1 MCLFAKQG
9 GGGSINDV
17 GPAMVELLPRPC
29 HVRYSLRTMRILLT
43 LLAVI
48 SFSVSAQP
56 PAQPKRMG
64 ADDLIA
70 LSNGTS
76 ADMAAAITAS
86 FDAASLKAGTAWIS
100 HGPHFF
106 FAIESATPPSLVVN
120 DTAPVPMTHVL
131 ASNLWYQSLDNVKVG
146 ASHTFHYVVDG
157 AAFGGSVDMPA
168 FGPMSYATPGVP
180 QGKLSEKHV
189 HVSRIYDGMKS
200 DYWVYVPAQYNPKVP
215 AALMVFTDGQSYI
228 RREGNLQ
235 ALNVFDNLIAAHK
248 MPVTIFVM
256 TSPGDVTD
264 SPGTPTYQFVSHF
277 AAEQHRTLKDAMRST
292 EYDTVSDRYAHF
304 LVDELLPEALAGLNV
319 RTDAYSRAIS
329 GSSSGGICAFNVA
342 WQTPDQFSRVQSWI
356 GSFTAIQ
363 WHERP
368 DVTAGGQ
375 DFPDM
380 VLRGPK
386 RNIRVWSQD
395 GANDQEKDH
404 GSWPLDNIRMA
415 NAFHINGYD
424 FHFSFGKGTHNP
436 AQGEAEMPESMGWLW
451 RDYDPAKFSQPYE
464 QDATEKA
471 KPVFRVAIV
480 NR

>member
-1 MCLFAKQG
+1 MSKA
-9 GGGSINDV
+9 
-17 GPAMVELLPRPC
+17 LL
-29 HVRYSLRTMRILLT
+29 LILILIAA
-43 LLAVI
+43 LSQRA
-48 SFSVSAQP
+48 SAQQKLQAP
-56 PAQPKRMG
+56 E
-64 ADDLIA
+64 LIA
-70 LSNGTS
+70 L
-76 ADMAAAITAS
+76 ADSGKPGLREAITSTFEA
-86 FDAASLKAGTAWIS
+86 KALQDGIAYNS
-100 HGPHFF
+100 HGPQFF
-106 FAIESATPPSLVVN
+106 FAVEIAATPTLVIDERPSK
-120 DTAPVPMTHVL
+120 PMKQV
-131 ASNLWYQSLDNVKVG
+131 AGSNIWYATIDDMKVG
-146 ASHTFHYVVDG
+146 SAHTFHYLVNNEPY
-157 AAFGGSVDMPA
+157 GGSVDVPA
-168 FGPMSYATPGVP
+168 FGPMSYAMAGVP
-180 QGKLSEKHV
+180 QGKLSERHV
-189 HVSRIYDGMKS
+189 HVSKTYDGMKS
-200 DYWVYVPAQYNPKVP
+200 DYWVYIPAEYDPKVP

-235 ALNVFDNLIAAHK
+235 ALNVFDNLIAAHR

-256 TSPGDVTD
+256 TSPGDIAD
-264 SPGTPTYQFVSHF
+264 SPDTPTYKFVSHF
-277 AAEQHRTLKDAMRST
+277 AEEQHRTPKDAMRST

-342 WQTPDQFSRVQSWI
+342 WQMPNQFSRVQSWI

-395 GANDQEKDH
+395 GSGDQEKDR

-415 NAFHINGYD
+415 NAFHLSGYD

-436 AQGEAEMPESMGWLW
+436 SQGEAEMPESMAWLW
-451 RDYDPAKFSQPYE
+451 RDYDPAKIGQTYE
-464 QDATEKA
+464 QDPAEKE
-471 KPVFRVAIV
+471 KPVFRVAII

>member
-1 MCLFAKQG
+1 MKT
-9 GGGSINDV
+9 
-17 GPAMVELLPRPC
+17 
-29 HVRYSLRTMRILLT
+29 SLI
-43 LLAVI
+43 
-48 SFSVSAQP
+48 
-56 PAQPKRMG
+56 
-64 ADDLIA
+64 LIA
-70 LSNGTS
+70 LLVLPAFAQQQKKMSVEELIALAGS
-76 ADMAAAITAS
+76 VKPELLDAITNT
-86 FDAASLKAGTAWIS
+86 FDAKELKAGTAWTG
-100 HGPHFF
+100 HGEDFF
-106 FAIESATPPSLVVN
+106 FAIDSPERPALVLDDGRPLPMN
-120 DTAPVPMTHVL
+120 EYQDSNYWYAWAQIKPVGT
-131 ASNLWYQSLDNVKVG
+131 
-146 ASHTFHYVVDG
+146 SHTFHYMVNG
-157 AAFGGSVDMPA
+157 TAFGGSVDMPA
-168 FGPMSYATPGVP
+168 FGPMSYAMPGVP

-189 HVSRIYDGMKS
+189 HVSKIYDGMKS

-215 AALMVFTDGQSYI
+215 AALMVFTDGQSYT

-264 SPGTPTYQFVSHF
+264 SPGTPTYQFVTHF
-277 AAEQHRTLKDAMRST
+277 AEEQHRTLKDAMRST

-319 RTDAYSRAIS
+319 RKDAYSRAIS
-329 GSSSGGICAFNVA
+329 GSSSGAICAFNVA
-342 WQTPDQFSRVQSWI
+342 WQMPGQFSRVQSWI

-386 RNIRVWSQD
+386 RDIRVWSQD

-415 NAFHINGYD
+415 NALKLSGYD

-436 AQGEAEMPESMGWLW
+436 AQGEAEMPESMAWLW
-451 RDYDPAKFSQPYE
+451 RDYDLAKTEQTYE
-464 QDATEKA
+464 QDAAEKA
-471 KPVFRVAIV
+471 KPVFRVGIV

>member
-1 MCLFAKQG
+1 MRKALLLF
-9 GGGSINDV
+9 V
-17 GPAMVELLPRPC
+17 C
-29 HVRYSLRTMRILLT
+29 LT
-43 LLAVI
+43 L
-48 SFSVSAQP
+48 SAF
-56 PAQPKRMG
+56 AQQKLQAP
-64 ADDLIA
+64 DLIA
-70 LSNGTS
+70 LANSGKPGLREGVTS
-76 ADMAAAITAS
+76 T
-86 FDAASLKAGTAWIS
+86 FDAKALQDGTAYNS
-100 HGPHFF
+100 HGPQFF
-106 FAIESATPPSLVVN
+106 FALQTADAHPALVIDDSAPTSMQQI
-120 DTAPVPMTHVL
+120 AG
-131 ASNLWYQSLDNVKVG
+131 SNLWYATPAG
-146 ASHTFHYVVDG
+146 IRTGTSHTFHYLING
-157 AAFGGSVDMPA
+157 APFGGSVDVPA
-168 FGPMSYATPGVP
+168 FGPMSYAMPGVP
-180 QGKLSEKHV
+180 QGKLSERHV

-200 DYWVYVPAQYNPKVP
+200 DYWVYVPAQYDPKVP

-264 SPGTPTYQFVSHF
+264 SPGTPTFQFVTHF

-304 LVDELLPEALAGLNV
+304 LVDELLPEALVGLNV

-329 GSSSGGICAFNVA
+329 GSSSGAICAFNVA
-342 WQTPDQFSRVQSWI
+342 WQRNDQFSRVQSWI

-395 GANDQEKDH
+395 GSTDQEKDH

-436 AQGEAEMPESMGWLW
+436 SQGEAEMPESMTWLW
-451 RDYDPAKFSQPYE
+451 RDYDPSKTTQTYE
-464 QDATEKA
+464 QDAAEKE
-471 KPVFRVAIV
+471 KPVFRVAII

>member
-1 MCLFAKQG
+1 MRNA
-9 GGGSINDV
+9 
-17 GPAMVELLPRPC
+17 LL
-29 HVRYSLRTMRILLT
+29 L
-43 LLAVI
+43 LLAFTV
-48 SFSVSAQP
+48 AA
-56 PAQPKRMG
+56 PAQQKKLS
-64 ADDLIA
+64 ADELIA
-70 LSNGTS
+70 LSATTNPDMES
-76 ADMAAAITAS
+76 AIAAS
-86 FDAASLKAGTAWIS
+86 FDPKALKDGTAWLS
-100 HGPHFF
+100 HGPNFF
-106 FAIESATPPSLVVN
+106 FAIDSPERPSLVL
-120 DTAPVPMTHVL
+120 DDGHPLPMQEYHD
-131 ASNLWYQSLDNVKVG
+131 SNTWWAWAKLETG
-146 ASHTFHYVVDG
+146 TSHTFHYMVNG
-157 AAFGGSVDMPA
+157 SPFGGSVDAPA
-168 FGPMSYATPGVP
+168 FGPMSYAMPGVP
-180 QGKLSEKHV
+180 QGKLSERHV
-189 HVSRIYDGMKS
+189 NLSKIYDGMKS
-200 DYWVYVPAQYNPKVP
+200 DYWVYVPAQYDPKVP
-215 AALMVFTDGQSYI
+215 AALMVFTDGQSYT

-264 SPGTPTYQFVSHF
+264 SPATPTYQFVSHF

-342 WQTPDQFSRVQSWI
+342 WQMPNQFSRVQSWI

-386 RNIRVWSQD
+386 HNIRVWSQD

-415 NAFHINGYD
+415 NAFHLTGYD

-436 AQGEAEMPESMGWLW
+436 AQGEAEMPGSMAWLW
-451 RDYDPAKFSQPYE
+451 RDYDPAKTVQTYE
-464 QDATEKA
+464 QDPTEKE

>member
-1 MCLFAKQG
+1 M
-9 GGGSINDV
+9 
-17 GPAMVELLPRPC
+17 
-29 HVRYSLRTMRILLT
+29 RTALILLAALT
-43 LLAVI
+43 LA
-48 SFSVSAQP
+48 A
-56 PAQPKRMG
+56 PAQQNAQQNAQSKLQAP
-64 ADDLIA
+64 DLIA
-70 LSNGTS
+70 LASSGKPGLH
-76 ADMAAAITAS
+76 DAIAAS
-86 FDAASLKAGTAWIS
+86 FDAKTLQDGTAWS
-100 HGPHFF
+100 GHGPQFF
-106 FAIESATPPSLVVN
+106 FAIQTSDQTADANPSLVI
-120 DTAPVPMTHVL
+120 DDAAPTPMRQV
-131 ASNLWYQSLDNVKVG
+131 AGSNLWFATVTGIKTG
-146 ASHTFHYVVDG
+146 ASHTFHYMVNN
-157 AAFGGSVDMPA
+157 APFGGSVDMPA
-168 FGPMSYATPGVP
+168 FGPMSYAMPGVP
-180 QGKLSEKHV
+180 QGKLSERHV
-189 HVSRIYDGMKS
+189 HVSKIYDGMKS
-200 DYWVYVPAQYNPKVP
+200 DYWVYVPAQYDPKVP
-215 AALMVFTDGQSYI
+215 AALMVFTDGQSYT

-264 SPGTPTYQFVSHF
+264 SPGTSTFQFVTHF

-329 GSSSGGICAFNVA
+329 GSSSGAICAFNVA
-342 WQTPDQFSRVQSWI
+342 WQRNDQFSRVQSWI

-395 GANDQEKDH
+395 GANDQEKDR

-436 AQGEAEMPESMGWLW
+436 AQGEAEMPESMAWLW
-451 RDYDPAKFSQPYE
+451 RDYDPGKTSQTYE
-464 QDATEKA
+464 PDPAEKS

>member
-1 MCLFAKQG
+1 MALPAFAQQKMQA
-9 GGGSINDV
+9 
-17 GPAMVELLPRPC
+17 P
-29 HVRYSLRTMRILLT
+29 
-43 LLAVI
+43 
-48 SFSVSAQP
+48 
-56 PAQPKRMG
+56 
-64 ADDLIA
+64 DLIA
-70 LSNGTS
+70 LANSGKPGLR
-76 ADMAAAITAS
+76 DAITSS
-86 FDAASLKAGTAWIS
+86 FDAKALQDGTAWS
-100 HGPHFF
+100 DHGPHFF
-106 FAIESATPPSLVVN
+106 FALQTDAKPSIVI
-120 DTAPVPMTHVL
+120 DDGPAAAMRPVAGTK
-131 ASNLWYQSLDNVKVG
+131 LWYAAVDDMKVG
-146 ASHTFHYVVDG
+146 ASHTFHYVVNG
-157 AAFGGSVDMPA
+157 AAFGGSVDVPA
-168 FGPMSYATPGVP
+168 FGPMSYAMPGVP
-180 QGKLSEKHV
+180 QGTLSPMHV
-189 HVSRIYDGMKS
+189 HTSKIYDGMKS
-200 DYWVYVPAQYNPKVP
+200 DYWVYVPAQYDPKVP
-215 AALMVFTDGQSYI
+215 AALMVFTDGQSYT

-256 TSPGDVTD
+256 TSPGNVSD

-277 AAEQHRTLKDAMRST
+277 AEEQHRTLKDAMRST
-292 EYDTVSDRYAHF
+292 EYDTVSDRYAHY

-319 RTDAYSRAIS
+319 RKDAYSRAIS
-329 GSSSGGICAFNVA
+329 GSSSGGICAFDVA
-342 WQTPDQFSRVQSWI
+342 WQMPDQFSRVQSWI

-395 GANDQEKDH
+395 GSSDQEKDH

-415 NAFHINGYD
+415 NAFHISGYD

-436 AQGEAEMPESMGWLW
+436 GQGEAEMPESMAWLW
-451 RDYDPAKFSQPYE
+451 RDYDPARTGQTYE
-464 QDATEKA
+464 QDAAEKA

>member
-1 MCLFAKQG
+1 MVN
-9 GGGSINDV
+9 GS
-17 GPAMVELLPRPC
+17 P
-29 HVRYSLRTMRILLT
+29 
-43 LLAVI
+43 
-48 SFSVSAQP
+48 
-56 PAQPKRMG
+56 
-64 ADDLIA
+64 
-70 LSNGTS
+70 
-76 ADMAAAITAS
+76 
-86 FDAASLKAGTAWIS
+86 
-100 HGPHFF
+100 
-106 FAIESATPPSLVVN
+106 
-120 DTAPVPMTHVL
+120 
-131 ASNLWYQSLDNVKVG
+131 
-146 ASHTFHYVVDG
+146 
-157 AAFGGSVDMPA
+157 FGGSVDAPA
-168 FGPMSYATPGVP
+168 FGPMSYAMPGVP
-180 QGKLSEKHV
+180 QGKLSERHV
-189 HVSRIYDGMKS
+189 NVSKIYDGMKS
-200 DYWVYVPAQYNPKVP
+200 DYWVYVPAQYDPKVP
-215 AALMVFTDGQSYI
+215 AALMVFTDGQSYT

-342 WQTPDQFSRVQSWI
+342 WQMPNQFSRVQSWI

-386 RNIRVWSQD
+386 HNIRVWSQD

-415 NAFHINGYD
+415 NAFHLTDYD

-436 AQGEAEMPESMGWLW
+436 AQGEAEMPESMAWLW
-451 RDYDPAKFSQPYE
+451 RDYDPAKTVQTYE
-464 QDATEKA
+464 QDPTEKE